1 MTAELP
7 PITQMGSPII
17 VPTREGYDRWAE
29 FYDVDDNPLV
39 KLEEPVV
46 RRLHG
51 DPRGLDVLD
60 VGCGTGRWAHQLAD
74 AGASVTAFDFSL
86 GMLRKAREKSTRHPI
101 RFLVHDVAHDL
112 PFADNSFDRV
122 NCCLVI
128 DHVADLERLFR
139 EMGRVCRSSGRI
151 IASTLHP
158 AMMLKGTQ
166 ARFRDPT
173 TGQET
178 RPRSEPHHI
187 SDYVMAIIRSGLGL
201 ARMEEHVAD
210 EALTA
215 RSPRAVKYLGWP
227 MLLVFELQP

>member
-7 PITQMGSPII
+7 PISPTDPPII

-46 RRLHG
+46 RRLYG

-60 VGCGTGRWAHQLAD
+60 VGCGTGRWTHQLAE
-74 AGASVTAFDFSL
+74 AGARVTAFDFSL
-86 GMLRKAREKSTRHPI
+86 GMLQKAKEKSSRHAVQ
-101 RFLVHDVAHDL
+101 FLVHDVAHDL
-112 PFADNSFDRV
+112 PFANGSFDRV
-122 NCCLVI
+122 SCCLVI

-139 EMGRVCRSSGRI
+139 EMGRVCRPSGRI

-166 ARFRDPT
+166 ARFRDPE
-173 TGQET
+173 TGRET
-178 RPRSEPHHI
+178 RPRSEPHQI
-187 SDYVMAIIRSGLGL
+187 ADYVMAIMRSGLRL
-201 ARMEEHVAD
+201 ACMEEHMAD
-210 EALTA
+210 DALAA

-227 MLLVFELQP
+227 MLLVFDLRP